1 MPAPAG
7 RSVIETKVRVD
18 GRPAT
23 VQAIR
28 SPTID
33 DVVIAEGR
41 LYLASLDRAD
51 PAISSGHRVPIEV
64 RDYLVRLGVER

>member
-7 RSVIETKVRVD
+7 RSVIEAKVRV
-18 GRPAT
+18 GGKPVI
-23 VQAIR
+23 VQAIK

-33 DVVIAEGR
+33 DVVVAEGR
-41 LYLASLDRAD
+41 LYLASLDMSD
-51 PAISSGHRVPIEV
+51 PAISSGHRVPVEV